1 MLVVDFSWSFF
12 LYFMLE
18 LFCLLSL
25 FLNIFNSEYSKENVM
40 EFGFPVLKSALSNWT
55 WPCWGESEK
64 NFAQVISISFGT
76 FLPVLQ

>member
-12 LYFMLE
+12 LDFMLE

-40 EFGFPVLKSALSNWT
+40 EFVFPLLKSALSN
-55 WPCWGESEK
+55 
-64 NFAQVISISFGT
+64 
-76 FLPVLQ
+76 